1 MIREICRDETF
12 LAQKAAPATAD
23 DLATAQD
30 LLDTLTAHKDGCVG
44 MAANMIGVCKRI
56 IAFDN
61 EGTYMVRFNPVIVRQ
76 SGPYEAQEGCLSLTG
91 VRKTKRFQTVKV
103 QWQNEKFQTRL
114 KTFTGWTAEIIQHE
128 IDHCEGILI

>member
-44 MAANMIGVCKRI
+44 MAANMIGVNKRI

-61 EGTYMVRFNPVIVRQ
+61 AGTYMVMFNPVIVRQ
-76 SGPYEAQEGCLSLTG
+76 SGPYEAEEGCLSLSG